1 MISDVEILENGLLSL
16 GLAPQ
21 HGGAIAWLK
30 WNGIDLLRPLS
41 AINNNSI
48 PVVRLSSGYPLIPY
62 SNRIADG
69 SFTWNGQAFALAKN
83 FGDHPHSIHGFGW
96 QRAWKLK
103 EIDIDSVVM
112 QFIHFADD
120 DWPWDC
126 KATQSIKITDK
137 SVLLTLTL
145 TNLANTAMPAGLG
158 WHPYFMRSQNMQVQ
172 FSAQNLW
179 SMNEQSLPDQ
189 MITIPDFADFSHL
202 KAIGNPN
209 LDHCYSG
216 WDGKV
221 MIEYPEHKLA
231 VTLTTHDCDYLVFFT
246 PIDKDFVA
254 IEPVTHLN
262 NAINFDNPELMGIKN
277 LNPKEQMTLSI
288 EMVIQKQHEADE

>member
-1 MISDVEILENGLLSL
+1 MTSDEETLESGPLSL

-30 WNGIDLLRPLS
+30 WKGIDLLRPLS
-41 AINNNSI
+41 AMNNDSI
-48 PVVRLSSGYPLIPY
+48 PAVRLSSGYPLVPY

-69 SFTWNGQAFALAKN
+69 KFTWDGQAFVLAKN

-96 QRAWKLK
+96 QRAWKLV
-103 EIDIDSVVM
+103 EIEEDSAVM
-112 QFIHFADD
+112 QLVHLADD

-126 KATQSIKITDK
+126 KATQSIKITQK

-145 TNLANTAMPAGLG
+145 TNLATSAMPAGLG
-158 WHPYFMRSQNMQVQ
+158 WHPYFLRSQHMQLQ

-179 SMNEQSLPDQ
+179 SMNERSLPEQ
-189 MITIPDFADFSHL
+189 MIAVPDFADFNKL

-216 WDGKV
+216 WNGKV

-231 VTLTTHDCDYLVFFT
+231 VTLTTHDCNYIVFFT
-246 PIDKDFVA
+246 PTDKDFVA

-262 NAINFDNPELMGIKN
+262 NAINFDNPELMGIRQ
-277 LNPKEQMTLSI
+277 LNSNEQMTLSI
-288 EMVIQKQHEADE
+288 KMVFRKLQEADV